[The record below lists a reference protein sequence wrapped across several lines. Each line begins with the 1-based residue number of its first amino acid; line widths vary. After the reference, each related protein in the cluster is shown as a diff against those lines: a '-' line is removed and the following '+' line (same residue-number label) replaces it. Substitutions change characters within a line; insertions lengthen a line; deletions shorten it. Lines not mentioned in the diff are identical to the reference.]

1 MKCGIQNVAIV
12 DVKSVTN
19 IENGDRTK
27 EVTNGK
33 ILVLKVDLV
42 GIQTLQLGQTQGFNL
57 SYSIEIPRYLYNN
70 EKYCFMDN
78 QLYEVRSMSKAK
90 SEANMLLNVSTLE
103 DATVSAA
110 ILSWIKE
117 KTQK

>member
-1 MKCGIQNVAIV
+1 MKCGPQNVAIV
-12 DVKSVTN
+12 DVKSVLN
-19 IENGDRTK
+19 LENGDRTK
-27 EVTNGK
+27 KVVNGK
-33 ILVLKVDLV
+33 LLVLKVDLV

-57 SYSIEIPRYLYNN
+57 TYSIEIPRYLYNN

-78 QLYEVRSMSKAK
+78 QLYEIRSMSKAK
-90 SEANMLLNVSTLE
+90 SEANMLLNVSMLE
-103 DATVSAA
+103 DSTVSEA